1 MENYL
6 YVIFINSHYQFK
18 IYTMKFIKFTFAL
31 LLTFLVLGT
40 QAQSKKEEKL
50 NATLEQFRLALID
63 PNEAVLYNLTSPK
76 LSYGH
81 SAGAVE
87 DQKTFIANIVSGK
100 SDFVTIQIAD
110 QTVDIEG
117 NTAYVRHTFN
127 AVTSTDPKIAPI
139 KLKILYVWVYEA
151 GSWKLRARQAVK
163 ILV

>member
-1 MENYL
+1 
-6 YVIFINSHYQFK
+6 
-18 IYTMKFIKFTFAL
+18 MKFIKFTFAIL
-31 LLTFLVLGT
+31 LAFIVFGV
-40 QAQSKKEEKL
+40 QAQSKKELKL
-50 NATLEQFRLALID
+50 TEALEQFRLTLID
-63 PNEAVLYNLTSPK
+63 PNEATLYNLTSAK

-87 DQKTFIANIVSGK
+87 DQKTFIANMVNGK
-100 SDFVTIQIAD
+100 SDFVTINIAD
-110 QTVDIEG
+110 QMVDIDG

-151 GSWKLRARQAVK
+151 GNWKLRARQAVK

>member
-1 MENYL
+1 
-6 YVIFINSHYQFK
+6 
-18 IYTMKFIKFTFAL
+18 MKFIKFTFAL

-100 SDFVTIQIAD
+100 SDFITIQIAD

>member
-100 SDFVTIQIAD
+100 SDFITIQIAD